1 MFKIDNNV
9 DRNLLL
15 VNVEDPLRKG
25 TWKLKEKSN
34 MCPFLKNPVRK
45 LIGFPWLDAFAN
57 STNEEVTQMDSFTE
71 QKNHH
76 ATKSLQPD
84 SNSSLFY
91 ERMITDLKSRIAK
104 SDIYF
109 HKGTKFLRK
118 QL

>member
-1 MFKIDNNV
+1 
-9 DRNLLL
+9 
-15 VNVEDPLRKG
+15 
-25 TWKLKEKSN
+25 
-34 MCPFLKNPVRK
+34 
-45 LIGFPWLDAFAN
+45 
-57 STNEEVTQMDSFTE
+57 MDSFTE

-91 ERMITDLKSRIAK
+91 EGMITDLKSRIAK

>member
-1 MFKIDNNV
+1 MHI
-9 DRNLLL
+9 
-15 VNVEDPLRKG
+15 
-25 TWKLKEKSN
+25 
-34 MCPFLKNPVRK
+34 
-45 LIGFPWLDAFAN
+45 AN
-57 STNEEVTQMDSFTE
+57 STNEEATQMDSFTE

-76 ATKSLQPD
+76 AAKSLQPD

-91 ERMITDLKSRIAK
+91 EGMITDLKSRIAK